1 MPKNDRET
9 DARLV
14 AREYEQGGL
23 SVREIAAAYGLS
35 YGKVHKLLAEQNV
48 RMRPRGGNNRG
59 RR

>member
-23 SVREIAAAYGLS
+23 SVREIAAAYELFENRLDGVI
-35 YGKVHKLLAEQNV
+35 KVAVEC
-48 RMRPRGGNNRG
+48 
-59 RR
+59 